1 MDFQSWRDFDWRR
14 GVTGALGLF
23 QAFRRETNLLIA
35 GLTGISGVATG
46 GCPESGFVSD
56 ARSTHGTSASLS
68 FLTIAGPLSFLF
80 GLWSRRGSTAVLIH
94 LPSKHV
100 VNSASFAVPCGEV

>member
-56 ARSTHGTSASLS
+56 ARSTARHFGVAIVSHDCRPTL
-68 FLTIAGPLSFLF
+68 LF
-80 GLWSRRGSTAVLIH
+80 VWAVEQARFDCRSDPSTQQA
-94 LPSKHV
+94 
-100 VNSASFAVPCGEV
+100 CC